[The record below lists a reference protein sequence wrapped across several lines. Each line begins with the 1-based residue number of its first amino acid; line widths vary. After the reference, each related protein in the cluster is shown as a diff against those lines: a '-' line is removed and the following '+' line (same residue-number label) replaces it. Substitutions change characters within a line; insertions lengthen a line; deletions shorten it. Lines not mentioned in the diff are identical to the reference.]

1 MTSIF
6 LYVIL
11 KIKKMGV
18 RSTTG
23 LFLKRLWK
31 KIQDDRCF
39 ERASGLSSTTFIA
52 LVPVLALLFSLFS
65 AFGSFKGILKEVQA
79 SLVKQ
84 FLPASQEVITTYINK
99 FIDNTQA
106 LGVIGLFFFLITAVF
121 LFNSIQNNFTEIWG
135 SRMKPFSW
143 HRIATY
149 VSILIVGSFL
159 LSIGLNFTE
168 MLRSLI
174 GFPRGMDIGE
184 YFPFLLK
191 IVPLIILFFAF
202 LVLIILLP
210 GDRVYLKSGLIGAA
224 AGTILWEVAR
234 KIFFFLTRYVIKLSV
249 IYGSLAAIPLLLLWL
264 YTTWV
269 IVLLSLEITYV
280 HQYWKTTWFL
290 KSPEEMS
297 SKEKIL
303 LGLEVYLCIA
313 RRFFTEAKPATR
325 LEISDSI
332 HISLADISFFI
343 DNFYNEGLVLFTGKY
358 DRGIVPSKSLDKIAL
373 IDIIMCLFGKT
384 VDSLK
389 VGKETFKI
397 YSRIMDSVKSV
408 VGNMSVMDYLNAEEN
423 IRKDKEKGRIN
434 NILGPKAQDS
444 RKINLSGVW
453 RWINIK
459 SSFKKIKDRFK
470 S

>member
-1 MTSIF
+1 
-6 LYVIL
+6 
-11 KIKKMGV
+11 
-18 RSTTG
+18 
-23 LFLKRLWK
+23 
-31 KIQDDRCF
+31 
-39 ERASGLSSTTFIA
+39 
-52 LVPVLALLFSLFS
+52 
-65 AFGSFKGILKEVQA
+65 
-79 SLVKQ
+79 
-84 FLPASQEVITTYINK
+84 
-99 FIDNTQA
+99 
-106 LGVIGLFFFLITAVF
+106 
-121 LFNSIQNNFTEIWG
+121 
-135 SRMKPFSW
+135 
-143 HRIATY
+143 
-149 VSILIVGSFL
+149 
-159 LSIGLNFTE
+159 
-168 MLRSLI
+168 
-174 GFPRGMDIGE
+174 
-184 YFPFLLK
+184 
-191 IVPLIILFFAF
+191 
-202 LVLIILLP
+202 
-210 GDRVYLKSGLIGAA
+210 
-224 AGTILWEVAR
+224 
-234 KIFFFLTRYVIKLSV
+234 
-249 IYGSLAAIPLLLLWL
+249 
-264 YTTWV
+264 
-269 IVLLSLEITYV
+269 
-280 HQYWKTTWFL
+280 
-290 KSPEEMS
+290 MS

-373 IDIIMCLFGKT
+373 IDIIICLFGKT

-397 YSRIMDSVKSV
+397 YGRIMDSVKSV

-423 IRKDKEKGRIN
+423 IRKDKGKGRIN

>member
-1 MTSIF
+1 
-6 LYVIL
+6 
-11 KIKKMGV
+11 MGV

-106 LGVIGLFFFLITAVF
+106 LGVIGLLFFLITAVF

-174 GFPRGMDIGE
+174 
-184 YFPFLLK
+184 LLC
-191 IVPLIILFFAF
+191 
-202 LVLIILLP
+202 
-210 GDRVYLKSGLIGAA
+210 GCHYSLKS
-224 AGTILWEVAR
+224 
-234 KIFFFLTRYVIKLSV
+234 
-249 IYGSLAAIPLLLLWL
+249 SL
-264 YTTWV
+264 
-269 IVLLSLEITYV
+269 
-280 HQYWKTTWFL
+280 
-290 KSPEEMS
+290 
-297 SKEKIL
+297 
-303 LGLEVYLCIA
+303 
-313 RRFFTEAKPATR
+313 
-325 LEISDSI
+325 
-332 HISLADISFFI
+332 
-343 DNFYNEGLVLFTGKY
+343 N
-358 DRGIVPSKSLDKIAL
+358 
-373 IDIIMCLFGKT
+373 
-384 VDSLK
+384 
-389 VGKETFKI
+389 
-397 YSRIMDSVKSV
+397 
-408 VGNMSVMDYLNAEEN
+408 
-423 IRKDKEKGRIN
+423 
-434 NILGPKAQDS
+434 
-444 RKINLSGVW
+444 
-453 RWINIK
+453 
-459 SSFKKIKDRFK
+459 
-470 S
+470 